1 MSSKRTNQQIAIT
14 PKGLAITIA
23 LAIAVIVAILFVGV
37 RFINATSDQI
47 NTSIAS
53 LKKEVAAIASA
64 KQDPV
69 AFEAAV
75 ARSLESL
82 AARKQQEMV
91 EAKYAKYQAAAETV
105 PGDKSIYGNV
115 NARFTLVEFSD
126 LECPYCKRFHNT
138 PKEIV
143 DASQGN
149 INWEWKHLP
158 LSFHNPAARKEALAA
173 ECVREQQGNRGFWV
187 FLDDVFANSRGNG
200 QGVPDLDGLIAGVG
214 ADVQKAQQCMDE
226 GRYDDKIDADL
237 QMAASNGI
245 NGTPATFVVDNT
257 TGRHQLLTGAQP
269 AAAFMAAIRKMM
281 AETNEEMMA
290 ETNEE
295 ETM

>member
-1 MSSKRTNQQIAIT
+1 MSNEKTNQQVAIT
-14 PKGLAITIA
+14 PKGLAITIT

-47 NTSIAS
+47 STSIAS
-53 LKKEVAAIASA
+53 LQGEVTAMASA
-64 KQDPV
+64 QQDV
-69 AFEAAV
+69 DFEAAV

-126 LECPYCKRFHNT
+126 LECPYCKRFHDT

-158 LSFHNPAARKEALAA
+158 LSFHNPVSQLQSVAA
-173 ECVREQQGNRGFWV
+173 ECVREQKGNRGFWV
-187 FLDDVFANSRGNG
+187 FLDEIFDRSRGGG
-200 QGVPDLDGLIAGVG
+200 QGMPDMAEAIASVG
-214 ADVQKAQQCMDE
+214 ADVAQVEACLADR
-226 GRYDDKIDADL
+226 RYNSKVQDDVKTAT
-237 QMAASNGI
+237 SHGI

-269 AAAFMAAIRKMM
+269 AAAFMAAIQK
-281 AETNEEMMA
+281 MMA